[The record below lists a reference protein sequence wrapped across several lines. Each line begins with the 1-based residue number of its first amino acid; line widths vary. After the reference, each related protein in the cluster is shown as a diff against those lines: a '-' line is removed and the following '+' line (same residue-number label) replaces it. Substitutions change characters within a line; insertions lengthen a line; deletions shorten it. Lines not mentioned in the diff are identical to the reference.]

1 MCVCER
7 ERERCV
13 QMCQLEQQRMNVCHY
28 FLKCVF
34 ACAQVCV
41 VNKKMSGKVYM
52 DEACD
57 MNELMSQT
65 DR

>member
-1 MCVCER
+1 MHADVSIGTAEDECLVVLCH
-7 ERERCV
+7 CF
-13 QMCQLEQQRMNVCHY
+13 LE
-28 FLKCVF
+28 CVF
-34 ACAQVCV
+34 TCAQVCV
-41 VNKKMSGKVYM
+41 VNKKMSWDVYM